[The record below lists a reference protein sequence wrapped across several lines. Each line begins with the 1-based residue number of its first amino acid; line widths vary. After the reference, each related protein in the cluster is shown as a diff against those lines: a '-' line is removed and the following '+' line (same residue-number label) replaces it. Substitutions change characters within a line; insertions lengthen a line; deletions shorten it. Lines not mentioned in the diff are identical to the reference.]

1 MNTRNN
7 IQIRPRIALA
17 VCAALCVVSVAA
29 RAADVPASTRA
40 SPKETT
46 GVASGLLIGAAAGGP
61 FGAMVGAATGA
72 WLGDRLHREHTG
84 RLHAEGD
91 LAAVRDGGHGL
102 ETQVLFRTGDD
113 QLRAPDLEL
122 LQRFAK
128 LVNELPQAQVRVAG
142 YADPRGDAG
151 YNAQLSARRAA
162 TVAAQLLACG
172 VAAERVHVEAHGAD
186 QALAATTATAAAP
199 DLDGYAFERRVQ
211 LRIDTG
217 PGAVTTRKV
226 AVARRD

>member
-1 MNTRNN
+1 MKTRSN
-7 IQIRPRIALA
+7 IHIRPRIALA
-17 VCAALCVVSVAA
+17 VCAALCGVSTAA
-29 RAADVPASTRA
+29 RAADAPASTRA
-40 SPKETT
+40 SPQEST

-91 LAAVRDGGHGL
+91 LAAARDGGHGL

-113 QLRAPDLEL
+113 QLRASDLEL
-122 LQRFAK
+122 LQRFAT
-128 LVNELPQAQVRVAG
+128 LVKGLPQAQVRVAG
-142 YADPRGDAG
+142 YADPRGDAE

-162 TVAAQLLACG
+162 AVAAQLLACG
-172 VAAERVHVEAHGAD
+172 VTPDRVQVEAHGAHP
-186 QALAATTATAAAP
+186 ALAAKAGAGTAP

-211 LRIDTG
+211 LRIETG
-217 PGAVTTRKV
+217 AATRTTTPA

>member
-1 MNTRNN
+1 MKTRTNVH
-7 IQIRPRIALA
+7 IRPRIALA
-17 VCAALCVVSVAA
+17 VCTALCGVSIAA
-29 RAADVPASTRA
+29 RAAEAPASTRA
-40 SPKETT
+40 SPQETT

-113 QLRAPDLEL
+113 QLRASDLEL
-122 LQRFAK
+122 LQRFAT
-128 LVNELPQAQVRVAG
+128 LVKGLPQARVSVAG
-142 YADPRGDAG
+142 YADPRGNAE
-151 YNAQLSARRAA
+151 YNAQLAARRAA

-172 VAAERVHVEAHGAD
+172 VMTERLRVESHGSESSVTALPAAG
-186 QALAATTATAAAP
+186 AAP

-211 LRIDTG
+211 LRIETG
-217 PGAVTTRKV
+217 PNAVAATPV